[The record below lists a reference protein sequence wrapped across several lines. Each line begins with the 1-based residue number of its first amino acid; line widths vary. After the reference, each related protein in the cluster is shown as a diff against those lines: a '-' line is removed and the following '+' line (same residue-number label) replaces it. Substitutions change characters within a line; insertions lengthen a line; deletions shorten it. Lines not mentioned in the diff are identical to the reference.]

1 MTPSLPP
8 MSGLEVEDE
17 NAETARIMRK
27 VDRHLIPWF
36 FSLGVCCYLDR
47 TNLAFAAVQL
57 SQHLGLSCATY
68 GLGAGLFFLGYSF
81 QVPSNMML
89 ARLGAPTWLSTMVIV
104 WGCVAAA
111 FSVTTS
117 TAMFLTLRVALGLA
131 ECGTFP
137 GIWTHLSKFY
147 TPRELGAAYAAVTTS
162 TALAQVIGAP
172 LAALILSFDG
182 AFGIAGWQWLFI
194 IEGVTTLVYGVLL
207 KLFLAPSPAQ
217 AGCLTPEE
225 RKWLQRRQD
234 AQPTASNDNSFR
246 AQLRAAQGALKNWR
260 VWYMSAMWM
269 TITQSMYGII
279 FFAPMMIK
287 QIFSHPDLANT
298 TLATPGV
305 PPTGPQAPPTSHGC
319 STEHHGSGG
328 TSDSGAGVALL
339 SMAPF
344 AAAAGAMILNAR
356 LAEAANERH
365 RHAGIPI
372 LMGSFFMA
380 LTPVALRFIAPI
392 AAFLSLVLAAACVWA
407 FHAPFMSWPATFLKG
422 HEASVGFAIINS
434 LGSFGGFFGPL
445 LLGVLA
451 DKGGSYDIA
460 ISVLAVMLGMG
471 GVGIIMFPV
480 GGESSGSVISGG
492 GSGRSDSNTHGGRY
506 SRTGTREEEEVGV
519 GDGMEDGRDVER
531 VPILQ
536 RNEFY
541 EDSSGDGR
549 LPR

>member
-1 MTPSLPP
+1 MTPSIAPL
-8 MSGLEVEDE
+8 SGFEVEDE
-17 NAETARIMRK
+17 SVETARIMK
-27 VDRHLIPWF
+27 KIDRHLIPWF

-89 ARLGAPTWLSTMVIV
+89 ARLGAPTWLSIMVIV

-111 FSVTTS
+111 FAFTNSTT
-117 TAMFLTLRVALGLA
+117 MFLILRVALGLA

-137 GIWTHLSKFY
+137 GIWTHLSRFY
-147 TPRELGAAYAAVTTS
+147 TPRELGPAYAAVTTS

-182 AFGIAGWQWLFI
+182 AFGLEGWQWLFI
-194 IEGVTTLVYGVLL
+194 IEGVTTLIFGVLL
-207 KLFLAPSPAQ
+207 KIFLAPSPAT
-217 AGCLTPEE
+217 ATCLTPEE

-234 AQPTASNDNSFR
+234 GQPTASNDNSFR

-260 VWYMSAMWM
+260 VWYMSAIWM

-287 QIFSHPDLANT
+287 TMFSNQIEQVSS
-298 TLATPGV
+298 TLTPSGELI
-305 PPTGPQAPPTSHGC
+305 PSSEQPYTAPASTGC
-319 STEHHGSGG
+319 STEHGNGVGG
-328 TSDSGAGVALL
+328 HDNGAGVALL

-344 AAAAGAMILNAR
+344 AAAAGAMILNAK

-380 LTPVALRFIAPI
+380 LTPVALHFVAPV
-392 AAFLSLVLAAACVWA
+392 AGFLSLVLAAACVWA
-407 FHAPFMSWPATFLKG
+407 FHGPFMSWPATFLKG

-434 LGSFGGFFGPL
+434 LGSFGGFIGPL

-451 DKGGSYDIA
+451 DKGGSYDTA

-480 GGESSGSVISGG
+480 GVDSSSSGEFSHAVRYKSGQRG
-492 GSGRSDSNTHGGRY
+492 G
-506 SRTGTREEEEVGV
+506 EEEEEGLVDSRNELKNIR
-519 GDGMEDGRDVER
+519 DGER
-531 VPILQ
+531 MPILSSAQ
-536 RNEFY
+536 RNEY
-541 EDSSGDGR
+541 
-549 LPR
+549 